1 MTVSAGLIQLFLLD
15 AQMICFLPERHWK
28 HTNQWCF
35 AIYFLVFI
43 SFLKLCLCMCVCVC
57 MCTWVCTAC
66 VSQKRAVGSPRPGFM
81 DGCEPFELGAGNK
94 PGNLQGQLFSEPV
107 IYLPNSCCSYCF
119 LLLSFATSL
128 KRSTHLKSQGR
139 LSWIILW
146 TEQVLSYSHNISL
159 TFKRP
164 PGRDF

>member
-15 AQMICFLPERHWK
+15 AQMICFLPDRHWK

-57 MCTWVCTAC
+57 MCTWECIAC
-66 VSQKRAVGSPRPGFM
+66 VSQKSRVGSPRPGFM

-94 PGNLQGQLFSEPV
+94 QGNLQGQLFFEPV
-107 IYLPNSCCSYCF
+107 IHLPNSCCR
-119 LLLSFATSL
+119 LLLSSTFICYIL
-128 KRSTHLKSQGR
+128 KMFHS
-139 LSWIILW
+139 
-146 TEQVLSYSHNISL
+146 
-159 TFKRP
+159 FKIPRMAI
-164 PGRDF
+164 RDHPLDRTNAQLFP